1 MLLILGANA
10 SHQGTT
16 VNRNSE
22 KLLNHFVDSQDL
34 PKELSIDMFNP
45 KVSVG
50 TCFKQRKNGL
60 QSTPPLNPRLEGSIL
75 LTDPKEPR
83 PLGLVDEKVRLQQRR
98 RSINMSDSL
107 KDLNTLA
114 AACQVIEEFG
124 MHLDEEN
131 GSEGDEDG
139 FFIKTTNGSI
149 YRRR

>member
-1 MLLILGANA
+1 
-10 SHQGTT
+10 
-16 VNRNSE
+16 
-22 KLLNHFVDSQDL
+22 
-34 PKELSIDMFNP
+34 
-45 KVSVG
+45 
-50 TCFKQRKNGL
+50 
-60 QSTPPLNPRLEGSIL
+60 
-75 LTDPKEPR
+75 
-83 PLGLVDEKVRLQQRR
+83 
-98 RSINMSDSL
+98 MSDSL